1 MLELDRKVIGVF
13 GYGKTGESVVR
24 FLRKKKVSVVV
35 FDTRSVPKNLKKIP
49 GVEYNWEVTAW
60 LRTDID
66 FLIVSPGLRLD
77 LPILLEAKA
86 KGVVFR
92 SDIDLFFV
100 EINDKPVF
108 GITGTNGKSTVT
120 TMLAHVFTENGYV
133 CGCGGNLGVPAL
145 DVIDSSSDVYV
156 LEISSFQLERMQSFG
171 FEAAVILNI
180 SDDHLDHHGSMTSYL
195 ASKHKIFDKAK
206 KCVFNRDDERTY
218 PRSVG
223 KTASFGNGLDAK
235 EGEWSILEDDSGKWA
250 TCNREKIVD
259 LSQLPISISHINHST
274 MNVLCV
280 LALTSEYIG
289 AADVIRAL
297 DSYKGLEHRYKEV
310 SSLKGVSFIND
321 SKATNVGA
329 LLSALNNFSKQ
340 NVILIG
346 GGDSKDVDLRPLAQ
360 AFVGKIKWFIAIGRD
375 GAKIAA
381 IADSQ
386 KIRTSFARSIEEA
399 VILAYQVA
407 SPGDTILLSPACAS
421 FDMFTNFEE
430 RGERFEK
437 AVFSLNVAGS

>member
-24 FLRKKKVSVVV
+24 FLRKKKESVVV
-35 FDTRSVPKNLKKIP
+35 FDTRPAPKNLKKIS
-49 GVEYNWEVTAW
+49 GVEYNWEVTTW
-60 LRTDID
+60 LRSDID
-66 FLIVSPGLRLD
+66 LLIVSPGLRLD

-100 EINDKPVF
+100 EINDTPVF

-120 TMLAHVFTENGYV
+120 TMLAHVFAENGYV

-156 LEISSFQLERMQSFG
+156 LEISSFQLERMHSFR
-171 FEAAVILNI
+171 FEAAAMLNI
-180 SDDHLDHHGSMTSYL
+180 SDDHLDHHGSMTSYV

-223 KTASFGNGLDAK
+223 KTASFGNGLDVK

-259 LSQLPISISHINHST
+259 LSQLPKSISHTNHST

-280 LALTSEYIG
+280 LALTSEYID
-289 AADVIRAL
+289 AAEVVRAL
-297 DSYKGLEHRYKEV
+297 GSYEGLEHRYKEV

-346 GGDSKDVDLRPLAQ
+346 GGDSKDVDLRPLAE
-360 AFVGKIKWFIAIGRD
+360 AFVGKLKCFIAIGRD

-381 IADSQ
+381 IAESQ
-386 KIRTSFARSIEEA
+386 KIKTSFARSIEEA
-399 VILAYQVA
+399 VILGYGVA
-407 SPGDTILLSPACAS
+407 DPGDTILLSPACAS

-437 AVFSLNVAGS
+437 AVLSLHVADS